1 LRRHNGNDC
10 AQLFLLS
17 HDPFFLSLVHSKLPK
32 AERHCL
38 QLIRAPDN
46 TTTIEEWD
54 VEKETQDGYFRDH
67 AALSS
72 YLLNG
77 AKELIDIARKIR
89 PVLEGYHR
97 YRFPHQFPEK
107 EWLGDM
113 IKRIRDTNGAHPM
126 SPALTELA
134 SINDYSKKY
143 HHDTNPGKADSEPLN
158 DGEVQGYVQR
168 TLVIVGGY

>member
-1 LRRHNGNDC
+1 MKKYGGEC
-10 AQLFLLS
+10 AQLLLLS
-17 HDPFFLSLVHSKLPK
+17 HDPFFLALVFSKLPK
-32 AERHCL
+32 AERHSL
-38 QLIRAPDN
+38 QLSRAPDN

-77 AKELIDIARKIR
+77 AKDLIDIARKIR
-89 PVLEGYHR
+89 PVLEGHQR
-97 YRFPHQFPEK
+97 YRFPNQFPDK

-113 IKRIRDTNGAHPM
+113 IRRIRDSAGAHPM
-126 SPALTELA
+126 CPALEELG

-143 HHDTNPGKADSEPLN
+143 PHDTNPGKADSEPINGAEL
-158 DGEVQGYVQR
+158 QGYVQR
-168 TLVIVGGY
+168 TLAIVGGY